1 MDNEQRTS
9 HFQCK
14 KHFVSINKNSNRF
27 CTDILFSASYT
38 GYKISIYLLAFEHA
52 NIYEIVGFTN
62 GFGESILSIVR
73 FYSFMCNLKKILA
86 LVLAFACAFTM
97 FAGAAF
103 TDQADIKVD
112 AEVVDTLVSLGVIE
126 GFEDGSFQPNATVTR
141 AQMAKMIY
149 VLRTGKSDA
158 SAYNDDKT
166 SFTDIGSHWAR
177 GYIKYCQSLG
187 IIAGKSSTI
196 FAPNATVTAQEAAKM
211 LLVTL
216 GYDAEKAGLVGAGW
230 AAKTNA
236 LADENGLLEDVNT
249 SFTGPCPRQYA
260 AQLIYNA
267 IDTAT
272 VVWRDDAYTNVN
284 VLGADNQTIGEKYM
298 GLKYATGVLMASG
311 KVGLDGTGASEAL
324 VVKADEKQ
332 TVLGTEYSK
341 NSLIK
346 FVDIKNDYSDLL
358 GMNVKV
364 MYKDKDKVYGV
375 YATDDNDVNIAAL
388 ASDLD
393 TVSGEAKFKVD
404 DVKYKVNDNGMII
417 YTIGVDA
424 DGDVVINPTKVEN
437 TAADIK
443 SKISAIKDNDM
454 EITVV
459 SNDNDEKVDA
469 IFVNNKTFAKLTT
482 VNSTSVSY
490 KPVLLDM
497 KGNTTGSAVKLDLED
512 DEPEVYDGYKK
523 DDYVFV
529 GADLFNDSVVIEK
542 AQTISG
548 KSESFKSDSIKIDGN
563 WHDYVLGMKDA
574 NNKYS
579 YTAKSGKTYTAY
591 VYGSYVYYLTGE
603 SGSGSDVDTLLVK
616 SVGDYQKMDSGYE
629 TKVYFEDGTEKVIN
643 VKTVVVPTAGFDQED
658 YDKDNKASDNKATV
672 YTKAANKTDY
682 SVALVGNV
690 GEGQDVLT
698 ADTLYAYE
706 QDGSDYTLFALN
718 ENYASND
725 VKKVAGTVS
734 YSDKTETFSGT
745 EAEDAAPIFLKY
757 SDDSYKVITGAAL
770 KNYKS
775 MTGSGNSVLLADDD
789 NVVAAYIDLGSTGLS
804 SSDTLYG
811 VVKKAYKGT
820 ESDGTDTVV
829 YLDLITSEGLKT
841 LETEETSYGDL
852 AKGAII
858 SFTGTYEKANDD
870 ITVVSNTQK
879 SETVASGSTAANAES
894 QGYIAISNDW
904 SDSSKLIR
912 SYQGLSFNGGTA
924 YNIAAGKVVSDS
936 VVINIDEDDYVA
948 DDATPSK
955 AEELKADNGY
965 YANAFVI
972 VNKDNEIDLLVYE
985 TNNRIKDGNNN
996 EVTLTNHADVAAIS
1010 AGTGLP
1016 TDSDN
1021 VETVKA
1027 GYTVSGLGTGL
1038 VGKVATKL
1046 TDDKDSNK
1054 AISAGDT
1061 VTATLTV
1068 TADTGYQLSAKAP
1081 ALAGWTVASES
1092 ASQWVY
1098 TMNITVAA

>member
-1 MDNEQRTS
+1 
-9 HFQCK
+9 
-14 KHFVSINKNSNRF
+14 
-27 CTDILFSASYT
+27 
-38 GYKISIYLLAFEHA
+38 
-52 NIYEIVGFTN
+52 
-62 GFGESILSIVR
+62 
-73 FYSFMCNLKKILA
+73 
-86 LVLAFACAFTM
+86 M

-103 TDQADIKVD
+103 TDQADIKVKSD
-112 AEVVDTLVSLGVIE
+112 VVDTLVSLGVIE
-126 GFEDGSFQPNATVTR
+126 GFEDGSFQPNGTVTR

-149 VLRTGKSDA
+149 VLRTGNSDA
-158 SAYNDDKT
+158 SAYNDDKS

-718 ENYASND
+718 SHYASND
-725 VKKVAGTVS
+725 VEVSASNASVS
-734 YSDKTETFSGT
+734 YSDKTETFSGV

-757 SDDSYKVITGAAL
+757 SNDSYKVITGAAL
-770 KNYKS
+770 KNYKT
-775 MTGSGNSVLLADDD
+775 MTGSTGSVTLADGD
-789 NVVAAYIDLGSTGLS
+789 NVVAAFINLGSTGLS

-811 VVKKAYKGT
+811 VVKSAYKGA
-820 ESDGTDTVV
+820 ESNGTDNVV

-841 LETEETSYGDL
+841 VETEETSYTAKNL
-852 AKGAII
+852 TKGAII

-870 ITVVSNTQK
+870 IKNVSDIQ
-879 SETVASGSTAANAES
+879 SSGAAAS

-904 SDSSKLIR
+904 SDSSKLVR
-912 SYQGLSFNGGTA
+912 SYQGLAFNGGANA
-924 YNIAAGKVVSDS
+924 YSIGAGKVVSDS
-936 VVINIDEDDYVA
+936 VIINIDEDGYKA
-948 DDATPSK
+948 DDATPAK
-955 AEELKADNGY
+955 AEELKNDNGY
-965 YANAFVI
+965 YANAYII
-972 VNKDNEIDLLVYE
+972 VNSDNEIDLLVYE
-985 TNNRIKDGNNN
+985 TNNKIEYADHSGNRAAV
-996 EVTLTNHADVAAIS
+996 ELTNNADVAAITAS
-1010 AGTGLP
+1010 ASLP
-1016 TDSDN
+1016 TAHDAAA
-1021 VETVKA
+1021 TVKA

-1038 VGKVATKL
+1038 VGKVTTAL
-1046 TDDKDSNK
+1046 TDDKDGSK
-1054 AISAGDT
+1054 DISANDI

-1068 TADTGYQLSAKAP
+1068 TAATGYQLSATAP
-1081 ALAGWTVASES
+1081 ALSGWTVASQS
-1092 ASQWVY
+1092 ATQWVY
-1098 TMNITVAA
+1098 TLNITVAA

>member
-1 MDNEQRTS
+1 M
-9 HFQCK
+9 
-14 KHFVSINKNSNRF
+14 
-27 CTDILFSASYT
+27 
-38 GYKISIYLLAFEHA
+38 
-52 NIYEIVGFTN
+52 
-62 GFGESILSIVR
+62 
-73 FYSFMCNLKKILA
+73 
-86 LVLAFACAFTM
+86 LAFACAFTM

-112 AEVVDTLVSLGVIE
+112 TDVVDTLVSLGVVN
-126 GFEDGSFQPNATVTR
+126 GYDDGSFKPNGTVTR
-141 AQMAKMIY
+141 AEMAKMIY
-149 VLRTGKSDA
+149 VLRTGNSDA

-267 IDTAT
+267 IDTPT

-563 WHDYVLGMKDA
+563 WHDYVMTTG
-574 NNKYS
+574 S

-603 SGSGSDVDTLLVK
+603 SGSSSDVDTLLVK
-616 SVGDYQKMDSGYE
+616 SVGDYQKMDSGVE
-629 TKVYFEDGTEKVIN
+629 TKVYFDDGSEKVIN
-643 VKTVVVPTAGFDQED
+643 VKTVVVPNATGFDQED
-658 YDKDNKASDNKATV
+658 YDKDNTESVNKADV
-672 YTKAANKTDY
+672 YREDGKTNYYKALNNPTNIT
-682 SVALVGNV
+682 SVLK
-690 GEGQDVLT
+690 

-718 ENYASND
+718 EHYASND

-775 MTGSGNSVLLADDD
+775 MTGSDKSVLLADDD

-912 SYQGLSFNGGTA
+912 SYQGLAFNGGTA
-924 YNIAAGKVVSDS
+924 YSIAAGKVVSDS

-996 EVTLTNHADVAAIS
+996 EVTLTNHADVSAIS

-1016 TDSDN
+1016 TASQ
-1021 VETVKA
+1021 TVA
-1027 GYTVSGLGTGL
+1027 QVTGTYTVTGLGTGL
-1038 VGKVATKL
+1038 VGKVT
-1046 TDDKDSNK
+1046 TDADANT
-1054 AISAGDT
+1054 AAGDT

-1068 TADTGYQLSAKAP
+1068 TAATGYQLRATAP
-1081 ALAGWTVASES
+1081 TLAGWTVDAANSN

-1098 TMNITVAA
+1098 TLTITVA

>member
-1 MDNEQRTS
+1 
-9 HFQCK
+9 
-14 KHFVSINKNSNRF
+14 
-27 CTDILFSASYT
+27 
-38 GYKISIYLLAFEHA
+38 
-52 NIYEIVGFTN
+52 
-62 GFGESILSIVR
+62 
-73 FYSFMCNLKKILA
+73 
-86 LVLAFACAFTM
+86 M

-112 AEVVDTLVSLGVIE
+112 SEVVDTLVSLGVIN
-126 GFEDGSFQPNATVTR
+126 GYTDGSFKPNDTVTR
-141 AQMAKMIY
+141 AEMAKMIY
-149 VLRTGKSDA
+149 VLRTGNSDA
-158 SAYNDDKT
+158 SAYNNDKT
-166 SFTDIGSHWAR
+166 TFTDINGHWAR
-177 GYIKYCQSLG
+177 GYVKYCQSLG
-187 IIAGKSSTI
+187 IIAGQSATT
-196 FAPNATVTAQEAAKM
+196 FAPDQTVTAQEAAKM

-216 GYDAEKAGLVGAGW
+216 GYDAQKAGLVGANW
-230 AAKTNA
+230 ASKTNA
-236 LADENGLLEDVNT
+236 LADENGLLEDVAT

-267 IDTAT
+267 IDAST
-272 VVWRDDAYTNVN
+272 VVWRDDAYTKYNYN
-284 VLGADNQTIGEKYM
+284 GDENPTIGEKYM
-298 GLKYATGVLMASG
+298 GLKYATGILMASG
-311 KVGLDGTGASEAL
+311 KVGLNGTGASKAL
-324 VVKADEKQ
+324 VIKADEDQ
-332 TVLGTEYSK
+332 TVLGTKYEK
-341 NSLIK
+341 GNQIK
-346 FVDIKNDYSDLL
+346 FTDIKTDYSEFLD
-358 GMNVKV
+358 MAVKV

-404 DVKYKVNDNGMII
+404 DTKYSVNKDGMTI
-417 YTIGVDA
+417 YTIGVD
-424 DGDVVINPTKVEN
+424 DKGDVKIASKEVANK
-437 TAADIK
+437 ADDIK
-443 SKISAIKDNDM
+443 AAIKAIKDSDM
-454 EITVV
+454 EITVI

-490 KPVLLDM
+490 KAVLLDM
-497 KGNTTGSAVKLDLED
+497 KGNTTGTAVKLDLED

-529 GADLFNDSVVIEK
+529 GADLYNDAVVIEK

-548 KSESFKSDSIKIDGN
+548 KADSFKSDSVKIDGK
-563 WHDYVLGMKDA
+563 WHDYVLASDK
-574 NNKYS
+574 S
-579 YTAKSGKTYTAY
+579 YTAKAGKTYTAY
-591 VYGSYVYYLTGE
+591 VYGSYIYYLSGE

-616 SVGDYQKMDSGYE
+616 SVGDYQKMDSGFE

-643 VKTVVVPTAGFDQED
+643 VKTVVVPSAGFDQED
-658 YDKDNKASDNKATV
+658 YDKDKKATDNKATV
-672 YTKAANKTDY
+672 YTKAADKANY
-682 SVALVGNV
+682 SVALTDNV
-690 GEGQDVLT
+690 GKGADVLT

-718 ENYASND
+718 GNYASND
-725 VKKVAGTVS
+725 VKAKTTVS

-745 EAEDAAPIFLKY
+745 EAEDAAPIFIKY
-757 SDDSYKVITGAAL
+757 SGDSYKVITGAAL
-770 KNYKS
+770 KNYKT
-775 MTGSGNSVLLADDD
+775 MTGTTGSVLLADDD
-789 NVVAAYIDLGSTGLS
+789 NVVAAFINLNTTGLS
-804 SSDTLYG
+804 STDTLYG

-820 ESDGTDTVV
+820 ESNGSDTVV

-841 LETEETSYGDL
+841 VETEETSYGDL
-852 AKGAII
+852 SKGAII
-858 SFTGTYEKANDD
+858 SFTGSYEKANDD
-870 ITVVSNTQK
+870 ITVVSKTQK
-879 SETVASGSTAANAES
+879 SEAAANAES

-912 SYQGLSFNGGTA
+912 SYQGLAFNGGTA

-936 VVINIDEDDYVA
+936 VVINIDEDDYKA

-985 TNNRIKDGNNN
+985 TNNRIKDGSNN
-996 EVTLTNHADVAAIS
+996 EVILTNHADVAAIT

-1016 TDSDN
+1016 TASQ
-1021 VETVKA
+1021 TVAQINA

-1038 VGKVATKL
+1038 VGKVTTKL
-1046 TDDKDSNK
+1046 TTDADDDK

-1068 TADTGYQLSAKAP
+1068 TAATGYQLSAKAP
-1081 ALAGWTVASES
+1081 ALSGWTVASES

-1098 TMNITVAA
+1098 TLDITVAA